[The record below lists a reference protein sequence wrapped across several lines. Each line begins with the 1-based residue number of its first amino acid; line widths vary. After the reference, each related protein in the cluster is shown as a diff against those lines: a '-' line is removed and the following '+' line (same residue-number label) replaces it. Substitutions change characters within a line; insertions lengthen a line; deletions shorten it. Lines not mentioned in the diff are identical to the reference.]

1 MAETPQA
8 RILVGVFLVVLLG
21 IGGGCA
27 PTAPPVGA
35 PQADL
40 KLPPV
45 GTSFVMANKNSGSF
59 GSDVGQTTWKFLGE
73 QTWQGKKMIAFSD
86 GTVTNY
92 GDARRRLIATVR
104 GTTPVE
110 SYEPYYAGADWPLY
124 VGKSWP
130 ITFRLTDHRQNRTF
144 DNVQHDGK
152 VEAYEDATT
161 SAGTFKTFRIVTGD
175 KSLRAAS
182 WYSPDLGLFIKTRT
196 ERLAGFYAGPGVRE
210 TELVSYDFKP

>member
-1 MAETPQA
+1 MPETKVAQIVVRA
-8 RILVGVFLVVLLG
+8 LFLTLLG
-21 IGGGCA
+21 TTGCT
-27 PTAPPVGA
+27 PTAPPVAG

-45 GTSFVMANKNSGSF
+45 GSSFVIANKNSGSF
-59 GSDVGQTTWKFLGE
+59 GADTGQSTWKFLGE
-73 QTWQGKKMIAFSD
+73 QTWQGKKLTAFSD

-110 SYEPYYAGADWPLY
+110 SYEPYYTGADWPLF

-130 ITFRLTDHRQNRTF
+130 NRFRYTDHRQNRTF

-152 VEAYEDATT
+152 VEAYEDVKTP
-161 SAGTFKTFRIVTGD
+161 AGTFKAFKIVLGD
-175 KSLRAAS
+175 QFLRVTQ
-182 WYSPDLGLFIKTRT
+182 WYSPDLAFFIKTRT
-196 ERLAGFYAGPGVRE
+196 ERLPGFFLPPGVRE
-210 TELVSYDFKP
+210 TELVSYDLKP